1 MKEEMTS
8 VDVAALINE
17 FNTPSMT
24 LVDAKIGKIYQPA
37 EEELRINLNLFTR
50 GRVNLVIEL
59 GKRFHLSNYIRPSP
73 KIPQAFPMLLR
84 KHIMGGRILSI
95 NQYDFDRIVEIHIIR
110 GGETTVLVVELFGQ
124 GNIVLLDKNRRII
137 LPMKPVTFK
146 GRRIRRGEIYQ
157 YPEAQLSPLDIDSEQ
172 LSQIFHS
179 SNADVVRTIASRFN
193 LGGVYAEEVCLRS
206 GIDKTLDAAS
216 LEEKEINALIEGLKE
231 VFKPLIEGKLKP
243 CIVREEQNG
252 KQVDVNVIPFE
263 LKQYSGY
270 QIQYYE
276 SFNKALDEFFGKRSA
291 ATFEE
296 QKESVKKE
304 KVDVLARRL
313 QQQEDAINKFGR
325 EIEKYTQTAERIYEY
340 YQDIEGLLG
349 VLSSAR
355 EKGYSWQ
362 EICKII
368 DGAKEKSEAARSV
381 VNIDSSKGIVTMN
394 LNGVKAN
401 IDVRKTVPQNAL
413 VYYEKVKKLE
423 KKRKGALAAIEQTR
437 QQMKKRKSKK
447 KAATRKAFVKKHW
460 YDRFRWFVS
469 SDGFFVVA
477 GRDAATN
484 EEIVKKYM
492 EKRDVVFHTQA
503 PGAPMTIIKTQG
515 MKVPQS
521 TLDEVAQFVVSNSSI
536 WKAGQFAGDCYWIL
550 PEQVTK
556 TPESGEYLRKGS
568 FVIRGERNYMRDV
581 PVSAAV
587 GLELG
592 KETRVIGGPL
602 SAVES
607 RAEHVIELVPG
618 KFNQNDIAKKIY
630 RIYVEKLGDVH
641 FVKQIASPDKIAMM
655 LPPGGSE
662 LKRLSGVN

>member
-1 MKEEMTS
+1 MTS
-8 VDVAALINE
+8 ADVAALISE
-17 FNTPSMT
+17 FNNPSNT

-37 EEELRINLNLFTR
+37 EEELRISLNLFTR
-50 GRVNLVIEL
+50 GRENLIIEL
-59 GKRFHLSNYIRPSP
+59 GKRLHLSQYIRPSP

-110 GGETTVLVVELFGQ
+110 GGDTTVLVVELFGQ
-124 GNIVLLDKNRRII
+124 GNVVLLDNERRII

-157 YPEAQLSPLDIDSEQ
+157 YPEAQASPLDINSEQ
-172 LSQIFHS
+172 LSKILQS
-179 SNADVVRTIASRFN
+179 STADVVRTIASRFN
-193 LGGVYAEEVCLRS
+193 LGGVYAEEVCLRC
-206 GIDKTLDAAS
+206 GIDKTRDAAS
-216 LEEKEINALIEGLKE
+216 LEEEEIDALVEGFKE
-231 VFKPLIEGKLKP
+231 VFKPLTEGELKP

-252 KQVDVNVIPFE
+252 NPVDINVIPFE
-263 LKQYSGY
+263 LRQYSGL
-270 QIQYYE
+270 QTQCYE

-296 QKESVKKE
+296 QKESVKNE

-325 EIEKYTQTAERIYEY
+325 EIDKYTEIAERIYEY

-362 EICKII
+362 EIRKIL
-368 DGAKEKSEAARSV
+368 DGAKEESEAARAV

-394 LNGVKAN
+394 LNGAKAN

-423 KKRKGALAAIEQTR
+423 KKKKGALDAIEQTR
-437 QQMKKRKSKK
+437 QQMKKRDRKK
-447 KAATRKAFVKKHW
+447 ESTTRKAFVRKHW

-477 GRDAATN
+477 GRDATTN
-484 EEIVKKYM
+484 EDIVKKYM

-503 PGAPMTIIKTQG
+503 PGAPITVIKTEG
-515 MKVPQS
+515 KEVPQS

-556 TPESGEYLRKGS
+556 TPESGEYLKKGS
-568 FVIRGERNYMRDV
+568 FVIRGDRNYMRDV
-581 PVSAAV
+581 PVSSAV

-602 SAVES
+602 SAVKA

-630 RIYVEKLGDVH
+630 RIYVEKLEDVH

-662 LKRLSGVN
+662 LK

>member
-8 VDVAALINE
+8 ADVAALISE
-17 FNTPSMT
+17 FNNPSNT

-37 EEELRINLNLFTR
+37 EGELRIALNMFKR
-50 GRVNLVIEL
+50 GRQNLVIEL
-59 GKRFHLSNYIRPSP
+59 GKRLHLSQYVRPSP
-73 KIPQAFPMLLR
+73 TTPQAFPMLLR

-110 GGETTVLVVELFGQ
+110 GGETTILVVELFGQ
-124 GNIVLLDKNRRII
+124 GNVVLLDNERRII

-157 YPEAQLSPLDIDSEQ
+157 YPEAQASPLDIDGEQ
-172 LSQIFHS
+172 LFAILQS

-193 LGGVYAEEVCLRS
+193 LGGVYAEEVCLRC
-206 GIDKTLDAAS
+206 GIDKTREAIS
-216 LEEKEINALIEGLKE
+216 LNEAEIESLIEGLKE
-231 VFKPLIEGKLKP
+231 VFKPLTEGELKP
-243 CIVREEQNG
+243 CIVRGEQNG
-252 KQVDVNVIPFE
+252 NLVDINVIPFE
-263 LKQYSGY
+263 LQQYSGAETEC
-270 QIQYYE
+270 YE
-276 SFNKALDEFFGKRSA
+276 SFNKALDEFFGKHSA
-291 ATFEE
+291 ATFAE

-313 QQQEDAINKFGR
+313 QQQEDAISKFGK
-325 EIEKYTQTAERIYEY
+325 EIDTLTEIAERIYEY

-362 EICKII
+362 DIRKIL
-368 DGAKEKSEAARSV
+368 DGAKEESEAARAV
-381 VNIDSSKGIVTMN
+381 VNIDSSRGVVTMN
-394 LNGVKAN
+394 LNGAKAN

-423 KKRKGALAAIEQTR
+423 KKRKGALEAIEQTR
-437 QQMKKRKSKK
+437 KQMKKRDSKK
-447 KAATRKAFVKKHW
+447 EAAKRKAFVKKHW

-477 GRDAATN
+477 GRDATTN
-484 EEIVKKYM
+484 EDIVKKYM
-492 EKRDVVFHTQA
+492 EKRDIVFHTQA
-503 PGAPMTIIKTQG
+503 PGAPMTVIKTEG
-515 MKVPQS
+515 KEVPQS
-521 TLDEVAQFVVSNSSI
+521 TLDEVARFVVSNSSI

-556 TPESGEYLRKGS
+556 TPESGEYLKKGS
-568 FVIRGERNYMRDV
+568 FVIRGDRNYMRDV

-602 SAVES
+602 SAVQA
-607 RAEHVIELVPG
+607 RAEHVIEIVPG
-618 KFNQNDIAKKIY
+618 KFNQNDLAKKIY
-630 RIYVEKLGDVH
+630 RMYVEKLQDVH

-662 LKRLSGVN
+662 LK

>member
-8 VDVAALINE
+8 ADVAALISE
-17 FNTPSMT
+17 FNNPSNT

-37 EEELRINLNLFTR
+37 EEELRISLNLFTR
-50 GRVNLVIEL
+50 GRENLIIEL
-59 GKRFHLSNYIRPSP
+59 GKRLHLSQYIRPSP

-110 GGETTVLVVELFGQ
+110 GGDTTVLVVELFGQ
-124 GNIVLLDKNRRII
+124 GNVVLLDNERRII

-157 YPEAQLSPLDIDSEQ
+157 YPEAQASPLDINSEQ
-172 LSQIFHS
+172 LSKILQS
-179 SNADVVRTIASRFN
+179 STADVVRTIASRFN
-193 LGGVYAEEVCLRS
+193 LGGVYAEEVCLRC
-206 GIDKTLDAAS
+206 GIDKTRDAAS
-216 LEEKEINALIEGLKE
+216 LEEEEIDALVEGFKE
-231 VFKPLIEGKLKP
+231 VFKPLTEGELKP

-252 KQVDVNVIPFE
+252 NPVDINVIPFE
-263 LKQYSGY
+263 LRQYSGL
-270 QIQYYE
+270 QTQCYE

-296 QKESVKKE
+296 QKESVKNE

-325 EIEKYTQTAERIYEY
+325 EIDKYTEIAERIYEY

-362 EICKII
+362 EIRKIL
-368 DGAKEKSEAARSV
+368 DGAKEESEAARAV

-394 LNGVKAN
+394 LNGAKAN

-423 KKRKGALAAIEQTR
+423 KKKKGALDAIEQTR
-437 QQMKKRKSKK
+437 QQMKKRDRKK
-447 KAATRKAFVKKHW
+447 ESTTRKAFVRKHW

-477 GRDAATN
+477 GRDATTN
-484 EEIVKKYM
+484 EDIVKKYM

-503 PGAPMTIIKTQG
+503 PGAPITVIKTEG
-515 MKVPQS
+515 KEVPQS

-556 TPESGEYLRKGS
+556 TPESGEYLKKGS
-568 FVIRGERNYMRDV
+568 FVIRGDRNYMRDV
-581 PVSAAV
+581 PVSSAV

-602 SAVES
+602 SAVKA

-630 RIYVEKLGDVH
+630 RIYVEKLEDVH

-662 LKRLSGVN
+662 LK